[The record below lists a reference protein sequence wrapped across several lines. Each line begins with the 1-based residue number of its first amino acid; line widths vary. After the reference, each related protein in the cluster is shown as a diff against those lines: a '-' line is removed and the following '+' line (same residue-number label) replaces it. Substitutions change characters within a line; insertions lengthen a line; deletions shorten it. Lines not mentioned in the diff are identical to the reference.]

1 MSLSPDLV
9 AQFVKITNDNKKQDT
24 KKENITYGIVQGV
37 HGDEA
42 YIKLDGSKPR
52 YYAVTYDSEN
62 EEYILTS
69 NIIEYPTHHVV
80 TKKVGEVLDRSKTK
94 LDVDSYVVGEE
105 TKYFTTNMDDQ
116 MLPATTTVAV
126 NVGDRVIVMIKNH
139 SAVITGN
146 LGKPATTTAYVDG
159 ATGEIKQLANNAN
172 TNANNAI
179 NKVGEFEI
187 AIANKVDTKELTAEL
202 ARINNL
208 ETNTLLTNTVKA
220 NEANVKTLNTDTA
233 NIEKALVKEID
244 AETGEIK
251 YAKIEELETNKLDA
265 DSADIRYAKIDFT
278 NIEQTAIATLF
289 ATSGIIEN
297 VTMENGSITGH
308 LVGVTISGDLIE
320 GNTIKAEKLVIKG
333 DDGLYYKLNTDGV
346 KTEAEQTEY
355 NSLNG
360 SVIAAKSIT
369 ATKIDVSDLV
379 AFGATIG
386 GFNIST
392 ESLYSGV
399 KESVDNPAQG
409 IFMDR
414 EGQLSL
420 GDENNYIRYFKDD
433 EGNWRLEISA
443 ENILFGA
450 NAKSSANDIKTLTE
464 HVKIGVYNDNGD
476 EKPCVELSEGDSY
489 FKQIITN
496 DKTMFTDGSIVRTQ
510 IDAEGVTSEN
520 ITVGNEYRQGGF
532 VWKARANG
540 NLGLV
545 WKGGNS

>member
-9 AQFVKITNDNKKQDT
+9 SQFVKITNDNKKQDT
-24 KKENITYGIVQGV
+24 KKENITYGIVQEV
-37 HGDEA
+37 HGDEVLL
-42 YIKLDGSKPR
+42 KLDGASDENSK
-52 YYAVTYDSEN
+52 
-62 EEYILTS
+62 
-69 NIIEYPTHHVV
+69 
-80 TKKVGEVLDRSKTK
+80 
-94 LDVDSYVVGEE
+94 
-105 TKYFTTNMDDQ
+105 
-116 MLPATTTVAV
+116 LPATTTVAV

-139 SAVITGN
+139 SAFITGN
-146 LGKPATTTAYVDG
+146 LGNPATTTEYVDG
-159 ATGEIKQLANNAN
+159 ATGEIKQIANNAN
-172 TNANNAI
+172 TNANEAVKKVVEFQTVI
-179 NKVGEFEI
+179 TERLDTDELVAKVGNI
-187 AIANKVDTKELTAEL
+187 DNLTAGEIL
-202 ARINNL
+202 AGVINI
-208 ETNTLLTNTVKA
+208 NTGNID
-220 NEANVKTLNTDTA
+220 TLDVNTA

-244 AETGEIK
+244 AETGEIKYAKIDNLYSGVANIENALIKEVNAETGEIK

-392 ESLYSGV
+392 ESLYSGI

-409 IFMDR
+409 IFVDR

-545 WKGGNS
+545 WKGGNG